1 MSDTSTADGN
11 LCEFSS
17 TDLGISDPTLKELDF
32 ASWSCSRR
40 VWDGGQCVWHA
51 DATDKPDEE
60 LADTIEDGVLLEAQL
75 SEIDLSEGPALSGT
89 QFAGADLSGA
99 DLRTA
104 DLSGADLRE
113 ADLSGAN
120 LFEANLSQA
129 NLRRA
134 DLSEA
139 RLYRADL
146 SGASLYMADL
156 SEAELRGA
164 DLSNKN
170 LSGINLSRADLRDV
184 SVDGISANQAT
195 TVGKMRTDLPTAHE
209 YDLLAQGYHR
219 LKQALSEKGL
229 SQRARQARALEQQAR
244 TAESWARVRWQ
255 VIDWIAESWAQLEEK
270 ITESIPEPWVRSMRE
285 KIASIAEPLA
295 QLKGKIPDSIPEPW
309 VRSIREKI
317 ASIAEPLAQL
327 KGKTIELKDNLN
339 QRAKRERIFPQ
350 EPDPG
355 IRTQFLTAVGGTLSR
370 YLTGYGTRPLYVLLW
385 TAGIVLLTTALFALG
400 PAPPDGGWQGGPL
413 YYSVVTFVTAPPHPP
428 KAVWTVTQAAVLLE
442 TYLGTAL
449 IVLLGYVLGTR
460 ERV

>member
-104 DLSGADLRE
+104 DLSGASLYM
-113 ADLSGAN
+113 
-120 LFEANLSQA
+120 
-129 NLRRA
+129 A

-139 RLYRADL
+139 ELR
-146 SGASLYMADL
+146 GADL

-229 SQRARQARALEQQAR
+229 SQRARQARA
-244 TAESWARVRWQ
+244 
-255 VIDWIAESWAQLEEK
+255 
-270 ITESIPEPWVRSMRE
+270 
-285 KIASIAEPLA
+285 
-295 QLKGKIPDSIPEPW
+295 
-309 VRSIREKI
+309 
-317 ASIAEPLAQL
+317 
-327 KGKTIELKDNLN
+327 
-339 QRAKRERIFPQ
+339 
-350 EPDPG
+350 
-355 IRTQFLTAVGGTLSR
+355 
-370 YLTGYGTRPLYVLLW
+370 
-385 TAGIVLLTTALFALG
+385 
-400 PAPPDGGWQGGPL
+400 
-413 YYSVVTFVTAPPHPP
+413 
-428 KAVWTVTQAAVLLE
+428 
-442 TYLGTAL
+442 
-449 IVLLGYVLGTR
+449 
-460 ERV
+460 